1 MRGYLRGNMRV
12 WIAVF
17 LLLLFA
23 TQAFPVAAFSD
34 SYAKSQISVVDDN
47 GDDDEGSSLPKEGK
61 VKKQN
66 TLSEEDYDHSHD
78 HSASVYAEL
87 LTRQKLPPGQEF
99 LYALYS
105 GEVTTP
111 PPNCC

>member
-1 MRGYLRGNMRV
+1 MRV

-23 TQAFPVAAFSD
+23 TQAFPVAAFSK
-34 SYAKSQISVVDDN
+34 SYAKTQISITDDA
-47 GDDDEGSSLPKEGK
+47 GDEDEGSTIPKEGK

-66 TLSEEDYDHSHD
+66 SLSEEDYDHSHNF
-78 HSASVYAEL
+78 HAPAYYAADARHKMLHRHEVI
-87 LTRQKLPPGQEF
+87 
-99 LYALYS
+99 YVLYS

-111 PPNCC
+111 PPNFG

>member
-1 MRGYLRGNMRV
+1 MV
-12 WIAVF
+12 I
-17 LLLLFA
+17 
-23 TQAFPVAAFSD
+23 
-34 SYAKSQISVVDDN
+34 ISSSSSSEWMNIDVDDA

-78 HSASVYAEL
+78 HSGPRYPEL
-87 LTRQKLPPGQEF
+87 LTRRKLLPGQDF

>member
-1 MRGYLRGNMRV
+1 MRV

-23 TQAFPVAAFSD
+23 TQAFPVAALGK
-34 SYAKSQISVVDDN
+34 SYAKAQISIIDDTA
-47 GDDDEGSSLPKEGK
+47 DDDDGSNIPKEGK

-66 TLSEEDYDHSHD
+66 SLSEEDYDHSH
-78 HSASVYAEL
+78 HLHAPSAYSLHAQNKMLHLHEWI
-87 LTRQKLPPGQEF
+87 
-99 LYALYS
+99 YALYS

-111 PPNCC
+111 PPNFG

>member
-1 MRGYLRGNMRV
+1 MRV

-23 TQAFPVAAFSD
+23 TQAFPVAALSK
-34 SYAKSQISVVDDN
+34 SYAKSQVSVVDDS
-47 GDDDEGSSLPKEGK
+47 GEDDDDSTIPKEGK

-66 TLSEEDYDHSHD
+66 SLSEEDYDHSHGSHVRARFFPD
-78 HSASVYAEL
+78 ARYKL
-87 LTRQKLPPGQEF
+87 LHRHECI
-99 LYALYS
+99 YALYS

-111 PPNCC
+111 PPNFS

>member
-1 MRGYLRGNMRV
+1 MRF

-23 TQAFPVAAFSD
+23 TQAFPVSAFSN
-34 SYAKSQISVVDDN
+34 SFAKSQISVVDDA

-66 TLSEEDYDHSHD
+66 SLSEEDYDHSHG
-78 HSASVYAEL
+78 HSGPPYAEL
-87 LTRQKLPPGQEF
+87 STRQKLLPGQDF

-111 PPNCC
+111 PPNYC

>member
-1 MRGYLRGNMRV
+1 MRV

-23 TQAFPVAAFSD
+23 TQAFPVAALGK
-34 SYAKSQISVVDDN
+34 SYAKAQISVADDSA
-47 GDDDEGSSLPKEGK
+47 GDDDEGNSSIPKEGK

-66 TLSEEDYDHSHD
+66 SLSEEDYDHSH
-78 HSASVYAEL
+78 HLHAPSSYSLHARNKL
-87 LTRQKLPPGQEF
+87 LHLHEWI
-99 LYALYS
+99 YALYS

-111 PPNCC
+111 PPNFG

>member
-1 MRGYLRGNMRV
+1 MRV

-23 TQAFPVAAFSD
+23 TQAFPVAAFSS
-34 SYAKSQISVVDDN
+34 SYAKSQITVTDDS
-47 GDDDEGSSLPKEGK
+47 GDCDDDDSGSTIPKEGK

-66 TLSEEDYDHSHD
+66 TLSEEDYDHSHN
-78 HSASVYAEL
+78 HHAPVNYSLFARRKMLHLHE
-87 LTRQKLPPGQEF
+87 Q

-111 PPNCC
+111 PPNFC

>member
-1 MRGYLRGNMRV
+1 MRA
-12 WIAVF
+12 WIAFF

-23 TQAFPVAAFSD
+23 TQALPVAALGE
-34 SYAKSQISVVDDN
+34 SYAKAQIALAEDI
-47 GDDDEGSSLPKEGK
+47 GEEDEESPIPKDK
-61 VKKQN
+61 AKKQN
-66 TLSEEDYDHSHD
+66 TLSEEDYDHAHW
-78 HSASVYAEL
+78 HASSVGDGL
-87 LTRQKLPPGQEF
+87 LGRQKLLHQHDC